1 MNDDSPA
8 ISADR
13 LEDLRRRL
21 LAAVRRHCPAY
32 MASHAEDIAQEALI
46 KIVGIFQR
54 SGETECALPS
64 SYINRAA
71 YHSLVD
77 AMRSNRIKGKTELA
91 MVDEAD
97 QIADKKTQADPE
109 RNSISSAI
117 RQGMK
122 QCLAALV
129 EARRAAVVLHLQG
142 HSGPEI
148 CSLLDWKQTKTTN
161 LVYRGLKDLRHC
173 LKNKGLSP

>member
-1 MNDDSPA
+1 MKLASEVSEQNA
-8 ISADR
+8 R
-13 LEDLRRRL
+13 L
-21 LAAVRRHCPAY
+21 
-32 MASHAEDIAQEALI
+32 
-46 KIVGIFQR
+46 
-54 SGETECALPS
+54 
-64 SYINRAA
+64 
-71 YHSLVD
+71 
-77 AMRSNRIKGKTELA
+77 
-91 MVDEAD
+91 DEAD